1 VNRSDDMACLVGRLF
16 IAALLLPAGLQK
28 LMHFSKFAASVASK
42 GLPFPKL
49 WAMLDVAIE
58 VLGPIALIIG
68 LWPRWTALVLVVLT
82 VVTTWATY
90 RFGVFTAIFR
100 QPQPVQ
106 LMKSLAV
113 IAGLLFYFAS
123 GTWGLGGGSERAC
136 GEVRPH
142 RRGASGL

>member
-1 VNRSDDMACLVGRLF
+1 MACLVGRLF

-28 LMHFSKFAASVASK
+28 LMF
-42 GLPFPKL
+42 
-49 WAMLDVAIE
+49 VAIE

-68 LWPRWTALVLVVLT
+68 LWPRWTALVLVALT

-123 GTWGLGGGSERAC
+123 GPGGGA
-136 GEVRPH
+136 
-142 RRGASGL
+142 

>member
-1 VNRSDDMACLVGRLF
+1 MGSEMCIRDR
-16 IAALLLPAGLQK
+16 LLPAGLQK
-28 LMHFSKFAASVASK
+28 LMHFSKFAASVTSK

-68 LWPRWTALVLVVLT
+68 LWPRWTALVLVALT
-82 VVTTWATY
+82 VATTWATY

-123 GTWGLGGGSERAC
+123 GPGGWSRTSL
-136 GEVRPH
+136 
-142 RRGASGL
+142 RRG

>member
-1 VNRSDDMACLVGRLF
+1 MNRSDDMACLVGRLF

-28 LMHFSKFAASVASK
+28 LLHFSKFAASVASK

-68 LWPRWTALVLVVLT
+68 LWPRWTALVLVALT

-90 RFGVFTAIFR
+90 RFGVFTDLFR
-100 QPQPVQ
+100 QPQPVHVTDAPPNIANESM
-106 LMKSLAV
+106 LKPSSGAGSPNARPALVAARAV
-113 IAGLLFYFAS
+113 ITS
-123 GTWGLGGGSERAC
+123 VNSR
-136 GEVRPH
+136 
-142 RRGASGL
+142 

>member
-1 VNRSDDMACLVGRLF
+1 MNRSDDMACLVGRLF

-68 LWPRWTALVLVVLT
+68 LWPRWTALVLVALT
-82 VVTTWATY
+82 VVTTWTTY
-90 RFGVFTAIFR
+90 RFAMLTGMFR

-106 LMKSLAV
+106 LMKSFAV
-113 IAGLLFYFAS
+113 IAGLLFYFVS
-123 GTWGLGGGSERAC
+123 GPGGWSRTSL
-136 GEVRPH
+136 
-142 RRGASGL
+142 RRG

>member
-1 VNRSDDMACLVGRLF
+1 M
-16 IAALLLPAGLQK
+16 
-28 LMHFSKFAASVASK
+28 
-42 GLPFPKL
+42 
-49 WAMLDVAIE
+49 
-58 VLGPIALIIG
+58 
-68 LWPRWTALVLVVLT
+68 LVVLT

-123 GTWGLGGGSERAC
+123 GPGGGGAERAC

>member
-1 VNRSDDMACLVGRLF
+1 
-16 IAALLLPAGLQK
+16 
-28 LMHFSKFAASVASK
+28 
-42 GLPFPKL
+42 
-49 WAMLDVAIE
+49 
-58 VLGPIALIIG
+58 
-68 LWPRWTALVLVVLT
+68 VLVVLT

-123 GTWGLGGGSERAC
+123 GPGGGA
-136 GEVRPH
+136 
-142 RRGASGL
+142 

>member
-1 VNRSDDMACLVGRLF
+1 MACLLGRLF

-42 GLPFPKL
+42 GLPFPKF

-68 LWPRWTALVLVVLT
+68 LWPRWTALVLVALT
-82 VVTTWATY
+82 VATTWATY

-123 GTWGLGGGSERAC
+123 GAWGVESNEPA
-136 GEVRPH
+136 VRLTTST
-142 RRGASGL
+142 GASGNEARPCTP

>member
-1 VNRSDDMACLVGRLF
+1 MNRSDNMACLVGRLF

-90 RFGVFTAIFR
+90 RFGVFTALFR
-100 QPQPVQ
+100 QPQPVH
-106 LMKSLAV
+106 LMKSLALL
-113 IAGLLFYFAS
+113 AGLLFYFAS
-123 GTWGLGGGSERAC
+123 GPGGWSRTSL
-136 GEVRPH
+136 
-142 RRGASGL
+142 RRG